1 MSRPPT
7 HPQPYQQTALIKL
20 AVPVASSRSQ
30 APTTT
35 AAAAAA
41 ATEAIIT
48 LIEVEPWRGS

>member
-35 AAAAAA
+35 TTT